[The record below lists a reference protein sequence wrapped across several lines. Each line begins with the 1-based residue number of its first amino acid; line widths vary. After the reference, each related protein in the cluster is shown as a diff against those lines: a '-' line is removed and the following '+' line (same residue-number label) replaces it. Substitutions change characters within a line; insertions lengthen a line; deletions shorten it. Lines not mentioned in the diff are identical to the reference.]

1 MTSTY
6 RADGVNVA
14 EGDLFSAFAG
24 EICRQSFRN
33 SPFVKVHDL
42 SRGHFR
48 GPRGFTLKNLPKG
61 YFLDTPSDGVGTKVI
76 VIDANFSHRQ
86 AARDLVAM
94 TCGDITRFGG
104 MPLIL
109 VNVLDVRTLGKST
122 TDASEKELATNT
134 QCRALIAGLGEVC
147 EEQKLVA
154 FRGETAELGVCVNSE
169 NPHATVKFNWAGFA
183 LGVYHPKMMITG
195 TGLRPGQQVVALKED
210 GFRANGISSVR
221 KALAIKFGPAWFIN
235 PLANVSIAE
244 AATPSV
250 LYDRM
255 LCEANGWYQKKFHPR
270 PFKMNLVVHVTGGA
284 VKSKFAEDNLFPRGL
299 SAHLDELWKPL
310 GIMYQCKEW
319 RGMNDEE
326 CYETWNCGQGALV
339 VVNKEECDDFV
350 DFAYRSGIQAKR
362 CGEITKEKNPRVTI
376 RSQFTGKEIIY
387 WAKK

>member
-122 TDASEKELATNT
+122 PDASEKELATNT

-147 EEQKLVA
+147 KEQKLVA
-154 FRGETAELGVCVNSE
+154 FRGETAELGVCVDSD
-169 NPHATVKFNWAGFA
+169 NPDATVKCNWAGFA

-195 TGLRPGQQVVALKED
+195 AGLRPGQQVVALKED

-221 KALAIKFGPAWFIN
+221 KALAIKFGPKWFTN

-255 LCEANGWYQKKFHPR
+255 LCEANGWYQKNSRR
-270 PFKMNLVVHVTGGA
+270 PFKMHLVVHVTGGA
-284 VKSKFAEDNLFPRGL
+284 IKSKFAEDNLFPQGL
-299 SAHLDELWKPL
+299 SAHLDGLWKPL
-310 GIMYQCKEW
+310 GIMRQCKEW
-319 RGMNDEE
+319 RGMTDEE

-339 VVNKEECDDFV
+339 VVNEKECNNFV
-350 DFAYRSGIQAKR
+350 DFAYKSGIQAKR
-362 CGEITKEKNPRVTI
+362 CGEITKETNPHITI
-376 RSQFTGKEIIY
+376 RSQFTEKEITY